1 MLFGKE
7 FMDEIN
13 RSNRS
18 LRQQD
23 APFTIIYKPGYMKDD
38 ENYHKNVLSKW
49 EIVDV
54 KEKEL
59 FIQLTFSKPVYVAA
73 GDFRCT
79 LELSFGDGKKFL
91 SAGLSEPLEPDQKK
105 IIILHKQ
112 KPNDN
117 LTKGL
122 AAVAPQ
128 LKAAVQVMAAAAG
141 LFIAIFSYGAQEIL
155 TMIAGL

>member
-1 MLFGKE
+1 VSTAPRIRKAKESRGVTENGRLTVKFDQSMLFGKE

-18 LRQQD
+18 LRQKN
-23 APFTIIYKPGYMKDD
+23 APLTIIYKPGYMRDD

-79 LELSFGDGKKFL
+79 LEVSFGDGKKFL
-91 SAGLSEPLEPDQKK
+91 SAGLS
-105 IIILHKQ
+105 
-112 KPNDN
+112 
-117 LTKGL
+117 
-122 AAVAPQ
+122 
-128 LKAAVQVMAAAAG
+128 
-141 LFIAIFSYGAQEIL
+141 
-155 TMIAGL
+155 